1 MTHDFVWY
9 DIVFAPLSWWLN
21 PTKDEIYSVVAI
33 LELYSLRSASSAYCR
48 VCVCAFVDR
57 CFAFV
62 RLATASNILLK
73 YQQQQHHHSTKHPP
87 NCGLFCLWMRVFC
100 YIFFCILE
108 SDHFVAI
115 TTQFEM
121 LSSANLLFHL
131 FHSLPEQSRGYEV
144 IQTKIHDFIIT
155 QVLLCEL
162 IAECYPNEWFIIAP
176 EWVNKSHDSIRWN
189 FVSSSS
195 LSHHIWIKEIVP
207 FSKKNDL
214 KMELVR

>member
-48 VCVCAFVDR
+48 VCVCICWSLFRV
-57 CFAFV
+57 CSF
-62 RLATASNILLK
+62 SNGVKHIAQISTTTTPPFNK
-73 YQQQQHHHSTKHPP
+73 ASTKLWIV
-87 NCGLFCLWMRVFC
+87 LFVNACVLLYFLLYSWVW
-100 YIFFCILE
+100 
-108 SDHFVAI
+108 SVAI

-207 FSKKNDL
+207 FSKKTDL
-214 KMELVR
+214 KMELGR